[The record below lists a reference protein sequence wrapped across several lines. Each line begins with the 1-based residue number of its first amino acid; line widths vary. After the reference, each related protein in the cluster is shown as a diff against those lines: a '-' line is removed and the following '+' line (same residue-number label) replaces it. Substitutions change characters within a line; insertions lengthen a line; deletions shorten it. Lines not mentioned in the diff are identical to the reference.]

1 MRLPAAPVL
10 ALLGTLAAVAPAPAL
25 AQSPRDPGAPGPV
38 DATVTMT
45 AKAAGVGV
53 GYTWGDGTLRFHG
66 HTYHFTVKGVS
77 VADVGFSNIQ
87 GTGRVYNL
95 HRLKDFSGTYGAA
108 TGEATLVNGIGGM
121 FLRNGNGVQLR
132 MNTTDKGARL
142 AGSAD
147 GITLTLR

>member
-1 MRLPAAPVL
+1 MRLPAVL
-10 ALLGTLAAVAPAPAL
+10 ALLGTLVVTTPAF

-38 DATVTMT
+38 DGTVTLT

-53 GYTWGDGTLRFHG
+53 GYTWGDGALRFHG
-66 HTYHFTVKGVS
+66 HIYHFTVKGVS

-95 HRLKDFSGTYGAA
+95 HRLKDFSGTYAAA

-121 FLRNGNGVQLR
+121 FLRNGNAVQLR

-147 GITLTLR
+147 GITLTLH